1 MILLVA
7 MAILVALSDLFSE
20 NAEEIKL
27 DPSVEKKVPIYVAIL
42 YSLIFPLSAGFMNT
56 LVKYTKI
63 NLRLEATDWV

>member
-27 DPSVEKKVPIYVAIL
+27 DQAVEKKIPIYVAIL